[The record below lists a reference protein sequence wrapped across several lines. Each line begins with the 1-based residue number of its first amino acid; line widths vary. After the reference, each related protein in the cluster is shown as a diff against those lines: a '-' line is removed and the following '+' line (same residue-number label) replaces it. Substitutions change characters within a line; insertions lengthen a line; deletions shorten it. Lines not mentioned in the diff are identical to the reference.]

1 LPLPPG
7 DVVLKDTWEKC
18 LRPDGA
24 YDGKAV
30 AEEDV
35 LELQRGGT
43 GFAAHDEGLRV
54 GAHTAASAALLAH
67 RAHCGCPVAKLL
79 MRVLDGLFC
88 AL

>member
-1 LPLPPG
+1 
-7 DVVLKDTWEKC
+7 VLKDTWEKC
-18 LRPDGA
+18 IRPDGA
-24 YDGKAV
+24 YEGKAV

-54 GAHTAASAALLAH
+54 GARGWGGCSAAH
-67 RAHCGCPVAKLL
+67 RA
-79 MRVLDGLFC
+79 